1 MPSEVS
7 SVLSDINDQVEEKPK
22 VLKKAGRNVQKHQ
35 SRYANKSMQKPQ
47 EISKAELK
55 KSKTNKVDENLE
67 EVKSKTGSI

>member
-1 MPSEVS
+1 M
-7 SVLSDINDQVEEKPK
+7 
-22 VLKKAGRNVQKHQ
+22 KKAGRNVQKHQ